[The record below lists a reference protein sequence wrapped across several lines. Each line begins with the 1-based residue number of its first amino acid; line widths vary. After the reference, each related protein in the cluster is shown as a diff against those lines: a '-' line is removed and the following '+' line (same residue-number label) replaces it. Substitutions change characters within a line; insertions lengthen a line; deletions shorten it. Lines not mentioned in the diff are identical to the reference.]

1 MNCCVPEFFLEDDT
15 VFPPSFVRNLADSSG
30 GDFVELLW
38 DNGPVYRRTSQE
50 ELRNRSGV
58 LASSVSASAGAEP
71 FLEDE
76 MASWLDYPLG
86 DGEDRGTV
94 GYTDRFDLPL
104 KPQTTAAVV
113 PWTDG
118 DGWRTPGKPPEMQEK
133 LLRPLGSGE
142 SAIVDSSVTSDP
154 TMVGPPEPRAS
165 SGREKGET
173 GTCEQVLTSSSG
185 VICEAEAAD
194 QAAPNP
200 EARKRKAADPDDSDS
215 LSESID
221 KQDDTR
227 RSAPKRRPRAAEVH
241 NLSER
246 RRRDRINE
254 KMKALQELIPRCN
267 KSDKASMLD
276 DAIRYLKS
284 LQTQVQNSEQGAGSR
299 GVGMAEKPR
308 CGNARGQEPGPW

>member
-15 VFPPSFVRNLADSSG
+15 VFPPSFVRNLADSSVG

-86 DGEDRGTV
+86 DGEDREPSAIPI
-94 GYTDRFDLPL
+94 DLTSL
-104 KPQTTAAVV
+104 A
-113 PWTDG
+113 
-118 DGWRTPGKPPEMQEK
+118 PGKPPEMQEK

-173 GTCEQVLTSSSG
+173 GTCEQGLTSSSG